1 MSFDAVIYEAGL
13 LLLAAAAAYMAV
25 VVKKLTAIV
34 GEKNNLWILPAAG
47 SAVLIVSLAAHL
59 YATIALLPEL
69 GKQIQMFSDENIIF
83 NSTKMDEVKAAVGK
97 IKNSLLL
104 LKAFSFTCFFVS
116 SLLTALAS
124 WLYLKLISK

>member
-1 MSFDAVIYEAGL
+1 MTFDAFIYEAGL
-13 LLLAAAAAYMAV
+13 LLLAAASAYMAV
-25 VVKKLTAIV
+25 VIKKLTAIV
-34 GEKNNLWILPAAG
+34 GEKNNLWLLPAAG

-69 GKQIQMFSDENIIF
+69 GKHIQMFSDENIIF
-83 NSTKMDEVKAAVGK
+83 NSAKMDEVKAAVEK

-116 SLLTALAS
+116 SLLIALAS